1 MKKYA
6 ASLIPLLPLLLL
18 VLVLGG
24 YAIFQSMAAQET
36 TTEIDYRPALLYED
50 ELYLY
55 TSETLFGEVSKDSL
69 TYVATLASNVPSN
82 QLPTENLQSCGCAE
96 LVNCGIYRTEKHP
109 EYLFVY
115 AEETDKTV
123 AFVAESAR

>member
-1 MKKYA
+1 MKKYG
-6 ASLIPLLPLLLL
+6 ASLIPLLPLLFL

-24 YAIFQSMAAQET
+24 HAILQSRGAQET
-36 TTEIDYRPALLYED
+36 TTETYYRPAILYED

-55 TSETLFGEVSKDSL
+55 TSKTLFGEVPKDSL
-69 TYVATLASNVPSN
+69 TYVATLASDVPSN
-82 QLPTENLQSCGCAE
+82 QLPTENLQSCGCPE

-115 AEETDKTV
+115 DEEEDKTL